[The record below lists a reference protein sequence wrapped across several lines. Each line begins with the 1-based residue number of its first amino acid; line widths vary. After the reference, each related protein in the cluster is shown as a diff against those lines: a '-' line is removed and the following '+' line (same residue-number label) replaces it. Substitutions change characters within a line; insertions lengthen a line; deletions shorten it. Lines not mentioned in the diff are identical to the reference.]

1 MASDRTHEHESFL
14 PDFCGVR
21 MVFAVVL
28 GAELLTLVLI
38 LGGSLSPASF
48 WRDFSLLSLYVQWI
62 SLGSTMLLCLSKSRW
77 ARLSHT
83 RAGLLAWLLVM
94 LVALLVAW
102 LAYPIASTLARPGLS
117 ELQFIGQTLGV
128 CAIIAAVLLRYL
140 YEQFCQRQRQLA
152 ESLAR
157 YAALQAR
164 IRPHFLFNSM
174 NTIANLTRADPDL
187 AEEVVQDLSD
197 LFRASLAREAG
208 LSTLADE
215 LELARGYLRIEA
227 QRLGERLQV
236 MWDLEPLPESAKI
249 PSLVLQ
255 PLLENAVYH
264 GIEPAAGGGRVTIS
278 GRYRRGVINLSVRN
292 SLPEAE
298 PTSDRKGNQ
307 MALENIRQRL
317 ATAFDEDA
325 GLVVSRVD
333 GEYQVRLY
341 FPADKGAL

>member
-1 MASDRTHEHESFL
+1 MELKRSHESFL

-28 GAELLTLVLI
+28 GAELLTLVLL
-38 LGGSLSPASF
+38 LGGHLSPASF

-62 SLGSTMLLCLSKSRW
+62 ALGATMLLCLLKSAL

-83 RAGLLAWLLVM
+83 RAGLLAWLAVM
-94 LVALLVAW
+94 AVALLVAW
-102 LAYPIASTLARPGLS
+102 LAYPVAGTLGSPGLGRV
-117 ELQFIGQTLGV
+117 QFIGQTLGV
-128 CAIIAAVLLRYL
+128 CAIVTAVLLRYL

-157 YAALQAR
+157 YEALQAR

-174 NTIANLTRADPDL
+174 NTIANLTRADPEL

-197 LFRASLAREAG
+197 LFRASLSRASG

-227 QRLGERLQV
+227 QRLGERLHV
-236 MWDLEPLPESAKI
+236 DWDLEPLPETAKI
-249 PSLVLQ
+249 PPLVLQ

-264 GIEPAAGGGRVTIS
+264 GIEPSAKGGRITIS
-278 GRYRRGVINLSVRN
+278 GRYRRGLVSLSVRN
-292 SLPEAE
+292 TLPADS
-298 PTSDRKGNQ
+298 TASTRDGNQ
-307 MALENIRQRL
+307 MALDNIRQRL
-317 ATAFDEDA
+317 AAAYGDAA

-333 GEYQVRLY
+333 GDYQVRLY
-341 FPADKGAL
+341 FPATPETT

>member
-1 MASDRTHEHESFL
+1 M
-14 PDFCGVR
+14 
-21 MVFAVVL
+21 
-28 GAELLTLVLI
+28 
-38 LGGSLSPASF
+38 
-48 WRDFSLLSLYVQWI
+48 
-62 SLGSTMLLCLSKSRW
+62 
-77 ARLSHT
+77 
-83 RAGLLAWLLVM
+83 
-94 LVALLVAW
+94 
-102 LAYPIASTLARPGLS
+102 S

-128 CAIIAAVLLRYL
+128 CAIVTAVLLRYL

-157 YAALQAR
+157 FEALQAR

-197 LFRASLAREAG
+197 LFRASLSRSSG

-227 QRLGERLQV
+227 QRLGDRLQV
-236 MWDLEPLPESAKI
+236 EWDLETLPESAKI
-249 PSLVLQ
+249 PPLVLQ

-264 GIEPAAGGGRVTIS
+264 GIEPAAAGGRIVIS
-278 GRYRRGVINLSVRN
+278 GRYRRGLINLSVRN
-292 SLPEAE
+292 SLPEAKQ
-298 PTSDRKGNQ
+298 TSSRKGNQ

-317 ATAFDEDA
+317 AGAFGEDA

-333 GEYQVRLY
+333 GDYQVRLY
-341 FPADKGAL
+341 FPSNRDSE